1 MKKEYLKKRLI
12 DYCRSR
18 EYEFYLYSTGVVE
31 INIPSHRLFP
41 SLSSAYKAVFIDGNL
56 AERMF
61 VEEYDY
67 KGAKLPFQYSE
78 YASQTVNATSFHS

>member
-18 EYEFYLYSTGVVE
+18 EYTFLLYSTGVVE
-31 INIPSHRLFP
+31 IDMPSQRLFP
-41 SLSSAYKAVFIDGNL
+41 SLSSAYKSVFIDGNI
-56 AERMF
+56 ADCMF

-67 KGAKLPFQYSE
+67 KGAKLPF
-78 YASQTVNATSFHS
+78 